1 MNFMLFNP
9 RSLNNKV
16 NAVMGYIEDKS
27 IDIAGICETWLTDNS
42 NATTAV
48 IKSHGYSI
56 FHDYRE
62 TRKGGGTAVI
72 FKSCLKL
79 SAVKSSHAY
88 KSLEYTAAVHK
99 TSITKLIFLIVYRT
113 GPLCS
118 LFNQELDKL
127 LSDLS
132 GMCDILFLAGDLN
145 IHFSSAVGLSRQ
157 TLDIMHSY
165 GLNKLVEEATHCS
178 GGALDQLFGTVGN
191 TVDYSTSIDSLSGLG
206 SDHYPV
212 LCKLKFTL
220 EKKYF
225 KSIVYR
231 KLKEIDSDNFA
242 SDLNDLIDGIDRV
255 DSFECQVH
263 DLTTAVGYLLDQ
275 HAPFVTKK
283 VAVVDSAPWF
293 DAEYRELRK
302 KRRRAEKKKS
312 RSHEY
317 YMIYKNLC
325 DETNQLANRKKKD
338 HFKKVLED
346 SRGNP
351 KTLYSMVNKAMD
363 RKQTKALPDA
373 DNLEV
378 LATTFN
384 TFFSEKISKIRET
397 MSICSHSITADAE
410 EDNLTLLSD
419 FEPATEDEIRNIIKE
434 TGVKCSPADILPQKL
449 YQENISNLTPL
460 ITELVNLSM
469 ASGSMDGVKLADI
482 VPLIKDEKL
491 DPNILKNYRPV
502 SNLTFLG
509 KIIERVVL
517 NRLNEHLTA
526 NNLHSRDQFAY
537 KKNHSTETLMIK
549 IVNDVLIAADEK
561 EATVIMLL
569 DLSAAFDT
577 VDHDLL
583 LNIRENEIGLRGN
596 VLKWFSSFLKGRS
609 QRIRLGK
616 TTSESITICFGVPQ
630 GSVLGPVLFNL
641 YIRSIYK
648 CVQRLDFSIFGY
660 ADDHQ
665 ILKSFKAEGQV
676 NVITHEL
683 TRCFSLIKAWM
694 NRFYLQ
700 LNDSKTQII
709 VCGSSR
715 VLSEIQMQG
724 VHLTMGTTVRFASC
738 VKNLGV
744 QMDNH
749 LTFEHQ
755 IVKLKQNCFRTL
767 RNICKIRFLLTR
779 SQLKTIVNSLV
790 VSCLDYCNS
799 LYFGI
804 AERLL
809 NQLQL
814 IQNAA
819 AKAVTGKYKYDH
831 LGEDLNDL
839 HWLQIKKRVL
849 FKISLIA
856 YKSVNG
862 LAPEYLQS
870 MFQYS
875 HHGHSLK
882 LIVPQYTSSFGRRS
896 FSYTGP
902 KILNNLPTHIASSDS
917 VDMFKSNLKTYL
929 FTISDSE
936 LEKFISF

>member
-1 MNFMLFNP
+1 M
-9 RSLNNKV
+9 RTISLAAKV
-16 NAVMGYIEDKS
+16 FS
-27 IDIAGICETWLTDNS
+27 
-42 NATTAV
+42 
-48 IKSHGYSI
+48 
-56 FHDYRE
+56 
-62 TRKGGGTAVI
+62 
-72 FKSCLKL
+72 
-79 SAVKSSHAY
+79 
-88 KSLEYTAAVHK
+88 
-99 TSITKLIFLIVYRT
+99 
-113 GPLCS
+113 
-118 LFNQELDKL
+118 L
-127 LSDLS
+127 LS
-132 GMCDILFLAGDLN
+132 
-145 IHFSSAVGLSRQ
+145 
-157 TLDIMHSY
+157 
-165 GLNKLVEEATHCS
+165 
-178 GGALDQLFGTVGN
+178 
-191 TVDYSTSIDSLSGLG
+191 
-206 SDHYPV
+206 
-212 LCKLKFTL
+212 
-220 EKKYF
+220 
-225 KSIVYR
+225 
-231 KLKEIDSDNFA
+231 
-242 SDLNDLIDGIDRV
+242 
-255 DSFECQVH
+255 
-263 DLTTAVGYLLDQ
+263 
-275 HAPFVTKK
+275 
-283 VAVVDSAPWF
+283 
-293 DAEYRELRK
+293 
-302 KRRRAEKKKS
+302 
-312 RSHEY
+312 
-317 YMIYKNLC
+317 
-325 DETNQLANRKKKD
+325 
-338 HFKKVLED
+338 
-346 SRGNP
+346 
-351 KTLYSMVNKAMD
+351 
-363 RKQTKALPDA
+363 
-373 DNLEV
+373 
-378 LATTFN
+378 
-384 TFFSEKISKIRET
+384 
-397 MSICSHSITADAE
+397 
-410 EDNLTLLSD
+410 
-419 FEPATEDEIRNIIKE
+419 
-434 TGVKCSPADILPQKL
+434 
-449 YQENISNLTPL
+449 NISNLTPL

-491 DPNILKNYRPV
+491 DPNVLKNYRPV

-561 EATVIMLL
+561 KATVVMLL

-583 LNIRENEIGLRGN
+583 LNILEKEIGLRGN
-596 VLKWFSSFLKGRS
+596 VLKWFNSFLKGRA

-616 TTSESITICFGVPQ
+616 VTSESITIRFGVPQ

-648 CVQRLDFSIFGY
+648 CVQRLEFSIFGY

-665 ILKSFKAEGQV
+665 ILKAFKAEGQI

-709 VCGSSR
+709 ICGSSK
-715 VLSEIQMQG
+715 VLREIQMHG

-749 LTFEHQ
+749 LTLEQQ
-755 IVKLKQNCFRTL
+755 IVSLKQNCFRTL

-779 SQLKTIVNSLV
+779 CQLKTIVNSLV
-790 VSCLDYCNS
+790 VSCLDYCNG

-839 HWLQIKKRVL
+839 HWLEIKKRVV

-862 LAPEYLQS
+862 LAPEYLQN

-882 LIVPQYTSSFGRRS
+882 LIVPQYTSSYGRRS
-896 FSYTGP
+896 FSYAGP
-902 KILNNLPTHIASSDS
+902 KIFNNLPTQITSSDT
-917 VDMFKSNLKTYL
+917 VEMFKSNLKTYL
-929 FTISDSE
+929 FSMSDSE
-936 LEKFISF
+936 LEKFISL